1 MNPLYWDDPS
11 EFRLE
16 RFELNASH
24 HETFWTFGGLGSHAC
39 PGKTLAVSELIIVLA
54 LVVRR
59 FSVVFQP
66 SIDLN
71 GNCESVLLGPIDNQA
86 ILLVPRP

>member
-1 MNPLYWDDPS
+1 
-11 EFRLE
+11 
-16 RFELNASH
+16 
-24 HETFWTFGGLGSHAC
+24 
-39 PGKTLAVSELIIVLA
+39 
-54 LVVRR
+54 VRR

-86 ILLVPRP
+86 ILLEPRP